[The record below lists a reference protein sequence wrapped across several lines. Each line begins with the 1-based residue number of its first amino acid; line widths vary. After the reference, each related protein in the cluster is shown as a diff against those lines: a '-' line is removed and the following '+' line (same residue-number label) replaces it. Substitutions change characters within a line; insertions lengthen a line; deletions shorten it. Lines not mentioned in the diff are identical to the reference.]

1 MEWKVRVRFGMNDI
15 NNDIVYR
22 NLIECNIGS
31 IDSI

>member
-31 IDSI
+31 IGSI